1 MKRQLFFLSLSLL
14 FISCSYAHQTLVM
27 SPGAFQAPRDLRVQ
41 SVLHDEDGFHIL
53 RDNIVHPV
61 QRHDVDAK
69 IRNMRQDQLSAFLK
83 SGYLKVNKLS
93 DGSYKIGAH
102 VRGLGGGPVCAWLA
116 YWTTKATAYSILLFV
131 GGKAVNSAAISI
143 GANYGGPVGAE
154 VGGAIGGVVSSGA
167 GVIIGSGPVVEGMAT
182 CGAGVQLGTIIGGGI
197 SNAPQTI
204 EAIEESSKV
213 VAAAGVSV
221 ATNIAGETIA
231 AIETGS
237 AIVGALFSGPWCP

>member
-1 MKRQLFFLSLSLL
+1 MNINSDIRIKLNKFKPRPYQMEPCLKFEEGRIKKFLIVNPRRSGKDYCWLSL
-14 FISCSYAHQTLVM
+14 M
-27 SPGAFQAPRDLRVQ
+27 
-41 SVLHDEDGFHIL
+41 
-53 RDNIVHPV
+53 
-61 QRHDVDAK
+61 
-69 IRNMRQDQLSAFLK
+69 IR
-83 SGYLKVNKLS
+83 
-93 DGSYKIGAH
+93 
-102 VRGLGGGPVCAWLA
+102 
-116 YWTTKATAYSILLFV
+116 
-131 GGKAVNSAAISI
+131 
-143 GANYGGPVGAE
+143 E
-154 VGGAIGGVVSSGA
+154 AIGGVVSSGA